1 MEGDMKVEELLKR
14 GGILVPLTASDF
26 ESAIALAVEELEGV
40 PARRLAKIASD
51 ISDGTGASVTPV
63 HEQVIVVL
71 AQVDDIEHVSAVIG
85 VSPTPFLVPRG
96 GDGGVSET
104 RALILLVTPRA
115 LSTLKDQM
123 LPTLVRFFREKER
136 AEPLLAVRSVEDV
149 EALTLLMNLHLHQS
163 LLVEDL
169 LEPLQYRVYPE
180 TPFREVVDLM
190 VRRDLHSVPVVGEDY
205 EFLGIITTG
214 DAMKQVV
221 SRGRTEEV
229 GGLATG
235 QIQQEPTARDIMTR
249 SVMCVSEEQSLLEAA
264 SIMANRDTARLPVV
278 REGELVGFLRRSEV
292 LRALVASTE

>member
-1 MEGDMKVEELLKR
+1 MRVEELLKR

-40 PARRLAKIASD
+40 PARRLARIASD

-71 AQVDDIEHVSAVIG
+71 AQVDDIEHLSAVIG
-85 VSPTPFLVPRG
+85 VSPTPFLVPGG
-96 GDGGVSET
+96 GDGGVTEA

-115 LSTLKDQM
+115 LPTLKDQM
-123 LPTLVRFFREKER
+123 LPALVRFFREKER
-136 AEPLLAVRSVEDV
+136 AGPLLAARSVEDV
-149 EALTLLMNLHLHQS
+149 EALTFLMNLHLHQS

-180 TPFREVVDLM
+180 TPFPEVVDLM

-221 SRGRTEEV
+221 SRGRKEEV

-235 QIQQEPTARDIMTR
+235 QMQQEPTAREIMTR

-264 SIMANRDTARLPVV
+264 SIMANRDTAHLPVV
-278 REGELVGFLRRSEV
+278 REGELVGFLKRSEV
-292 LRALVASTE
+292 LRALVASSE

>member
-1 MEGDMKVEELLKR
+1 MKVEELLKR

-180 TPFREVVDLM
+180 TPFPEVVDLM

>member
-1 MEGDMKVEELLKR
+1 MKVEELLKR

-96 GDGGVSET
+96 GDEGVSET

-123 LPTLVRFFREKER
+123 LPTLVRFFREEER

-221 SRGRTEEV
+221 SRGRKEEV
-229 GGLATG
+229 GGSATG
-235 QIQQEPTARDIMTR
+235 QIQQEPTAREIMTR

>member
-1 MEGDMKVEELLKR
+1 MKVEELLKR

-26 ESAIALAVEELEGV
+26 ESAVALAVGALEGV
-40 PARRLAKIASD
+40 PARRLARIASD
-51 ISDGTGASVTPV
+51 ISDGTGASVTSV

-71 AQVDDIEHVSAVIG
+71 AQVDDIEHLSAVIG
-85 VSPTPFLVPRG
+85 VSPTPFPVPGG
-96 GDGGVSET
+96 GDGRVSEA

-136 AEPLLAVRSVEDV
+136 AGPLLAARSVEDV
-149 EALTLLMNLHLHQS
+149 EALTFLMNLHLRQS

-180 TPFREVVDLM
+180 TPFSEVVDLM

-221 SRGRTEEV
+221 SRGRKEEV
-229 GGLATG
+229 GGSATG
-235 QIQQEPTARDIMTR
+235 QIQQEPTAREIMTR
-249 SVMCVSEEQSLLEAA
+249 SVMCVSEEQSLIEAA

>member
-1 MEGDMKVEELLKR
+1 MKVEELLKR

-40 PARRLAKIASD
+40 PARRLARIASD

-123 LPTLVRFFREKER
+123 LPTLVRFFREEER

-221 SRGRTEEV
+221 SRGRKEEV
-229 GGLATG
+229 GGSATG
-235 QIQQEPTARDIMTR
+235 QIQQEPTAREIMTR